1 MPSGTNRVTLGKDG
15 EDRAAG
21 TLIAAGMDIIF
32 RNFRSKTGEIDIIA
46 LDGDTLVFAEVKAWS
61 AFGMDSLLYSI
72 SPKKQRRII
81 ETAKYFLSIH
91 RQYYGRA
98 IRFDVI
104 FVGKEAVTHL
114 ASAFMERV

>member
-1 MPSGTNRVTLGKDG
+1 MHDHTAALGKKG
-15 EDRAAG
+15 EDRAAQALELAG
-21 TLIAAGMDIIF
+21 LRLIT

-46 LDGDTLVFAEVKAWS
+46 LDGETLVFAEVKAWS
-61 AFGMDSLLYSI
+61 AYGLENLSYSL

-81 ETAKYFLSIH
+81 ETAKYFLSIN

-98 IRFDVI
+98 IRFDVV

-114 ASAFMERV
+114 ASAFMERI